1 MSRRPKPVN
10 GADLP
15 LAKYA
20 NYFEVGHN
28 AHEFLLKFCQYRPE
42 AAELCVVTT
51 IVLHPTLGKVL
62 HGMLRDALEKYEYE
76 NGPLKPLHDSPDAM
90 RVLFQSVPDF
100 EQRALNARLRPI
112 QDAASPPKR
121 TSRKR

>member
-1 MSRRPKPVN
+1 VPSRKPANVV
-10 GADLP
+10 DLP

-42 AAELCVVTT
+42 AAELSLVTT

-62 HGMLRDALEKYEYE
+62 HGMLRDALAKYEE
-76 NGPLKPLHDSPDAM
+76 EHGPLKALAESPDAM

-100 EQRALNARLRPI
+100 EQRAVNARLRPLH
-112 QDAASPPKR
+112 DAASTPKR